1 MANEVENLFKVKLVS
16 HRFANQ
22 RVTFDA
28 TPDVI
33 ETRNVN
39 YKPIDPIHAPGQ
51 IQAFA
56 SSSSRNYNVSN
67 IKLISR
73 TVEEADKNLRRL
85 WILRSWCVPRFG
97 QSTLTQAQAEN
108 REFNAS
114 AQEVGEIGDEEGP
127 VGIEQNSEF
136 AQSFNF
142 GQEHRGE
149 PPEVLLLSAYSR
161 SGNPTGKARTIGQHI
176 NKVPVV
182 IQQLSIPYPSDQ
194 DYIHTSQF
202 VPMPMIMT
210 LDMTLMETHS
220 ATEYERF
227 NLDSFKRGLLTSF

>member
-1 MANEVENLFKVKLVS
+1 MATEVENRYKVKLTS
-16 HRFANQ
+16 QRAANQ

-28 TPDVI
+28 TPEVI
-33 ETRNVN
+33 ENRNVN
-39 YKPIDPIHAPGQ
+39 YKTIDPIHAPGQ
-51 IQAFA
+51 IAAFA
-56 SSSSRNYNVSN
+56 TVNSRTFTISN

-85 WILRSWCVPRFG
+85 WLLRSWTMPRFG
-97 QSTLTQAQAEN
+97 QSTLNQDQQAIRESGERPTLEVFDESPSFATQQAEN
-108 REFNAS
+108 RTR
-114 AQEVGEIGDEEGP
+114 
-127 VGIEQNSEF
+127 
-136 AQSFNF
+136 F

-161 SGNPTGKARTIGQHI
+161 PGNQTGQARTIGQHI
-176 NKVPVV
+176 NKIPVV
-182 IQQLSIPYPSDQ
+182 IQQMSIPYPSDQ

-210 LDMTLMETHS
+210 MDMTLMETHS

-227 NLDSFKRGLLTSF
+227 NLSAFKKGLLTSF